1 MRYVDRYG
9 FSASIKWIVFA
20 YRVVVKD
27 ANGKRRF
34 SGTYYRRGSA
44 EEAIKRYGSHWHR
57 VHLFGRVDS
66 EYL

>member
-9 FSASIKWIVFA
+9 FTASILWILFG

-34 SGTYYRRGSA
+34 SQVYYRRGSA
-44 EEAIKRYGSHWHR
+44 EDAVRRYGSHWHR
-57 VHLFGRVDS
+57 VKLFGRIDS
-66 EYL
+66 KTL